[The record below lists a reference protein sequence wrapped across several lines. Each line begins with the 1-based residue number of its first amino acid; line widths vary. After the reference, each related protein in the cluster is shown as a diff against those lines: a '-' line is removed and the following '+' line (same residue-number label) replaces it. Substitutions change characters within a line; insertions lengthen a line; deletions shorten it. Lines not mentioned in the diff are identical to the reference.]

1 MMDAGNQQGQG
12 FSNTGNRPQQQAY
25 RQFEQEKKP
34 QALPQPQGAA
44 APQPNAQPQ
53 TFATLQKQGYARPA
67 KPQPMQYA
75 QPRYGPPTEQV
86 KTAQGIQ
93 MQGAPQGGGIEP
105 RAGGGQGGWGR
116 NLPPDGQNQY
126 AGQQDYTGSTD
137 PDRQLNNFAFSG
149 GGNGAGGGAGGYG
162 GDIQMQ
168 GGPQGGGITGQT
180 TPQQFNGFNGSAP
193 NFNPLDFMVGQM
205 MQPGQGTDF
214 GGMAGGVQFQGYNG
228 VQAPQF
234 QGANTNY
241 SGAGGDIS
249 VQGGG
254 GGVAANYQGSQL
266 DPYGKS
272 TFANQGGP
280 VADATQQKMLDL
292 LQKPSGWDS
301 DLVQNMY
308 GKMGGQIDDQFAQQD
323 TAINEEMAKRGLYD
337 SSIAAGRLKD
347 SNIGRRD
354 AKTNLADSLL
364 QQMGM
369 NYGNDQARAAGLG
382 AGYQGQQFGEKTT
395 EFGLNQGAEQQ
406 AFGQQLGAEQAK
418 QGAFGLNQ
426 QGQMANSQAGIA
438 SMQANL
444 QAQQANQNNR
454 FQYAGLNSQNA
465 LANNNQLLDR
475 ARFQSGE
482 NQFGTNVANQNAQ
495 QQFQNRLT
503 GGQQDFNNRV
513 TNTGLQRDML
523 GNIVNYGQQQFNNDM
538 TQANFNRQLG
548 NDQFEQL
555 LASLG
560 LR

>member
-1 MMDAGNQQGQG
+1 MDAGNQQGQG
-12 FSNTGNRPQQQAY
+12 FSNTGNRPQTQAY

-34 QALPQPQGAA
+34 QPMAQPQGAA

-53 TFATLQKQGYARPA
+53 TFATLQRQGFARPNP
-67 KPQPMQYA
+67 PQPQ
-75 QPRYGPPTEQV
+75 
-86 KTAQGIQ
+86 KGIQ

-116 NLPPDGQNQY
+116 NLPPDAQNAY
-126 AGQQDYTGSTD
+126 AGQQDYTNSTD

-149 GGNGAGGGAGGYG
+149 GAQGNYQSTGIDARPGGGQNGGQMTNG
-162 GDIQMQ
+162 QGLQMQ
-168 GGPQGGGITGQT
+168 GAPNGGGLTGT
-180 TPQQFNGFNGSAP
+180 AMPQQFDGFNGAAP
-193 NFNPLDFMVGQM
+193 NFNPLDYMVGQM

-214 GGMAGGVQFQGYNG
+214 GGMAGQTQFQGYTPA
-228 VQAPQF
+228 QLAQF
-234 QGANTNY
+234 QGALTNY

-254 GGVAANYQGSQL
+254 GGVAANYQGNDL
-266 DPYGKS
+266 NPYGKS
-272 TFANQGGP
+272 TFTNQGGP

-292 LQKPSGWDS
+292 LAKPSGWDS
-301 DLVQNMY
+301 ELVQNMY

-382 AGYQGQQFGEKTT
+382 AGYQGQQFGEQSTA
-395 EFGLNQGAEQQ
+395 FGLNQGAEQQ
-406 AFGQQLGAEQAK
+406 AFGQQLGAEQAR

-438 SMQANL
+438 AMNANL
-444 QAQQANQNNR
+444 QAQQANQANR

-465 LANNNQLLDR
+465 LANNSQLLDR

-495 QQFQNRLT
+495 QRFQNALT

-538 TQANFNRQLG
+538 TQQNFNRQLG

-555 LASLG
+555 LATLG

>member
-1 MMDAGNQQGQG
+1 MDAGNQQGQG

-67 KPQPMQYA
+67 KPQPQQYA

-86 KTAQGIQ
+86 KVAQGYPAQ
-93 MQGAPQGGGIEP
+93 AQ
-105 RAGGGQGGWGR
+105 
-116 NLPPDGQNQY
+116 
-126 AGQQDYTGSTD
+126 QQDYTGSTD
-137 PDRQLNNFAFSG
+137 PDRQQNNFAQS
-149 GGNGAGGGAGGYG
+149 GNGAGGGAGGYG
-162 GDIQMQ
+162 YNYQPQAGDIQMQ

-180 TPQQFNGFNGSAP
+180 VPQQFDGFNGSAP

-254 GGVAANYQGSQL
+254 GGVAANYQGNDL
-266 DPYGKS
+266 NPFGKG
-272 TFANQGGP
+272 TFSNQGGP

-382 AGYQGQQFGEKTT
+382 AGYQGQQFGEQTT
-395 EFGLNQGAEQQ
+395 SFGLNQGAEQQ

-438 SMQANL
+438 SMNANL

-495 QQFQNRLT
+495 QGFQNRLT

>member
-67 KPQPMQYA
+67 KPQA
-75 QPRYGPPTEQV
+75 QPQYQQYGPPTEQV
-86 KTAQGIQ
+86 KVAQGYPAQ
-93 MQGAPQGGGIEP
+93 AQ
-105 RAGGGQGGWGR
+105 
-116 NLPPDGQNQY
+116 
-126 AGQQDYTGSTD
+126 QQDYTGSTD
-137 PDRQLNNFAFSG
+137 PDRQINNFAFSG

-162 GDIQMQ
+162 MNYQPQAGDIQMQ

-180 TPQQFNGFNGSAP
+180 TPQQFDGFNGSAP

-254 GGVAANYQGSQL
+254 GGVAANYQGNDL
-266 DPYGKS
+266 NPFGKG

-465 LANNNQLLDR
+465 LQNNAQQLDR